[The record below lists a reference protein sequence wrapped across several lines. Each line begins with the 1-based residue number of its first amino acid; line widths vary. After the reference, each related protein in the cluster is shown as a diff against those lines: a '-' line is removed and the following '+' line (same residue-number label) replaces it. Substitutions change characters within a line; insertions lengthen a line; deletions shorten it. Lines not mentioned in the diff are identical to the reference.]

1 MKSKERQGQKIA
13 KEEEDSPKD
22 LIHKEKLVKEDKDK
36 SEECSEIDDKESDD
50 KTVDLFDKGIKN
62 KRVKSD
68 QELTDLRNLSV
79 K

>member
-1 MKSKERQGQKIA
+1 MFR
-13 KEEEDSPKD
+13 
-22 LIHKEKLVKEDKDK
+22 KLRK
-36 SEECSEIDDKESDD
+36 IDDKESDD